1 MSKILVI
8 EDEKFLQEEISEIL
22 RIEGFDVIHAENGML
37 GEEMAIK
44 YLPDLILCD
53 IMMPGQSGTD
63 VLSHL
68 KLLDSTNRIPFIFMT
83 ALAER
88 KHLRTG
94 MELGADDYLTKPFTV
109 QELLLAV
116 RARLKKQEV
125 NIRFLESALD
135 KVRTE
140 MSNRIQQFDFPG
152 NQLSFGLPGNS
163 PGESNVNGHQSEAD
177 QSILEAIK
185 SIDSNNTLLNLERL
199 IKLELQQSGLSKET
213 ESALIKMQNE
223 IRKRSNLV
231 NNWTIFQ
238 MKFNQF
244 HPGFVEALVKINPKL
259 TSQDLTLASAVT
271 INLNTQQ
278 LAGLFNI
285 SADSVR
291 KSRYRLKQK
300 LNLKDDKHLHHFL
313 CSLLS

>member
-22 RIEGFDVIHAENGML
+22 RIEGFDVIHAENGKL
-37 GEEMAIK
+37 GEEMAINH
-44 YLPDLILCD
+44 LPDLILCD
-53 IMMPGQSGTD
+53 IMMPGQSGTE

-94 MELGADDYLTKPFTV
+94 MEMGADDYLTKPFTV

-125 NIRFLESALD
+125 NLRYLESALD
-135 KVRTE
+135 KVRAE
-140 MSNRIQQFDFPG
+140 MSQRIQQLDVPG
-152 NQLSFGLPGNS
+152 DKLTALPGNTKTEYNDDS
-163 PGESNVNGHQSEAD
+163 LHKRETD
-177 QSILEAIK
+177 LSILEAIK

-199 IKLELQQSGLSKET
+199 INRELQQSGLSKET
-213 ESALIKMQNE
+213 ESAMIKMQNE

-231 NNWTIFQ
+231 SNWTIFQ
-238 MKFNQF
+238 MKFNQI
-244 HPGFVEALVKINPKL
+244 HPGFVEALVRINPKL

-291 KSRYRLKQK
+291 KSRYRLKMK

-313 CSLLS
+313 CSLIS